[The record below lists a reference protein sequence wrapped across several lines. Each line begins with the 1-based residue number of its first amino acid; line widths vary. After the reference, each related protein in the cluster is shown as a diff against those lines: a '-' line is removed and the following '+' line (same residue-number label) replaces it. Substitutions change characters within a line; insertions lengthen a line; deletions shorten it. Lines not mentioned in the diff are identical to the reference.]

1 MKASK
6 RADVHADSTEA
17 IVEEIREII
26 ESAGSVVISG
36 EVGVGKI
43 IHTIEALRDA
53 DNIYYVGNPVD
64 FAGKPRPKGYDKY
77 IAYIKS
83 LKRGMHIIADEK
95 ELLAFDFQS
104 VSGTGAILLI
114 DEIYGRSPEQ
124 YARILGIL
132 DKSDMKVVLIA
143 GCLKNVGRIIKN
155 FEVIL
160 MLTNDGTLLVDKE
173 FILKMSAILRSDSPE
188 GQAGLFQ
195 S

>member
-1 MKASK
+1 MRSPK
-6 RADVHADSTEA
+6 RADLHAESTEA
-17 IVEEIREII
+17 IVEEIKEII
-26 ESAGSVVISG
+26 EGARSVVISG

-43 IHTIEALRDA
+43 IHTIEALRGA

-64 FAGKPRPKGYDKY
+64 FAGKPRPRGYDKY

-83 LKRGMHIIADEK
+83 LKQGMHIISDEK
-95 ELLAFDFQS
+95 EMLLFDFRA
-104 VSGTGAILLI
+104 VSGKGAILLI

-124 YARILGIL
+124 CDRISSIL
-132 DKSDMKVVLIA
+132 EEIDIKVVLIA

-173 FILKMSAILRSDSPE
+173 FVLKMSTILRSDSAE
-188 GQAGLFQ
+188 GRAGLFR
-195 S
+195 